1 MKKYV
6 FIAVCLLCYLQTNAQ
21 ILHHQMLGAQGGS
34 AFVSNNLVVL
44 YSVGQ
49 QSVTGTTQNGYV
61 FQQGFQ
67 QSNVKV
73 KSSETSNNIFIS
85 AYPNPFLD
93 KISVLFSSLPG
104 SQINVLVF
112 DLLGRLVYSKTHE
125 VIANT
130 ILLDLKTLSSAEYIV
145 QLTSSSYYD
154 TIKIIK
160 Q

>member
-1 MKKYV
+1 MKRYL
-6 FIAVCLLCYLQTNAQ
+6 FLAVSLLGYGLTNAQ

-34 AFVSNNLVVL
+34 ASTSNNLVVL
-44 YSVGQ
+44 YTVGQ

-73 KSSETSNNIFIS
+73 KSGETSNTIFIS

-93 KISVLFSSLPG
+93 KINIFFSSTPG
-104 SQINVLVF
+104 SQMDVFVF
-112 DLLGRLVYSKTHE
+112 DLLGRLVYSKKHE

-130 ILLDLKTLSSAEYIV
+130 ILLDLKTLSSAEYVV
-145 QLTSSSYYD
+145 QLIASSFSD
-154 TIKIIK
+154 SIKIIK